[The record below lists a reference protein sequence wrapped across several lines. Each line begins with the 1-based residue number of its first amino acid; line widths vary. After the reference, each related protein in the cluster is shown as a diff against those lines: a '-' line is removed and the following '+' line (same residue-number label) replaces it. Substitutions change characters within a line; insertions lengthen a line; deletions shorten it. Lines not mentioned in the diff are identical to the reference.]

1 MTGCRVAWKC
11 RVACRFGE
19 SSQHPT
25 WPQVRHKRRCTQR
38 EPIFRHSS
46 HPSALGVTSRMAASL
61 SRPVSSSALITSCRH
76 PFALQL
82 MMPHGALAS
91 LRGRRKPPH
100 DGMRRMGG
108 TIFGAPFAADQRQGR
123 RPLRTHPTRRPRGDI
138 FLPEQN
144 ALSPCRHFLRS
155 PPPVQATVGAAV
167 LSLLQR
173 NSLPSTHIRCR
184 TTARR
189 LATATMARRIPRR

>member
-1 MTGCRVAWKC
+1 MNGMTAFHSPRRPSWL
-11 RVACRFGE
+11 
-19 SSQHPT
+19 SS
-25 WPQVRHKRRCTQR
+25 
-38 EPIFRHSS
+38 
-46 HPSALGVTSRMAASL
+46 MAASL

-108 TIFGAPFAADQRQGR
+108 TICRAPFAADRRQGR

-155 PPPVQATVGAAV
+155 PPPVQATIGAAV